1 MLKHHAPSSS
11 LSFGVGRPLEPESLL
26 VSTDCPAGL
35 PCNSL
40 STITSITATT
50 LESKADLLAKYSGAV
65 ETLWE
70 LTSLRNVRVLHEV
83 DAHNLAEL
91 HSRLAAGGRWDTI
104 IWNFPY
110 PIAIDCYGNPCGRFG
125 ASQGSA
131 LMRGFFA
138 SLHSQAAFVSPRVEL
153 HLTLSKSHIAGWG
166 VDKLA
171 DEFGFDL
178 IQQVPFS
185 VLARA
190 YPEYSP
196 RREHEDGSFPLKGAQ
211 MLIFR
216 CRW

>member
-1 MLKHHAPSSS
+1 
-11 LSFGVGRPLEPESLL
+11 L

-110 PIAIDCYGNPCGRFG
+110 PIATSRHGRPCSGFH
-125 ASQGSA
+125 ASQGNT
-131 LMRGFFA
+131 LLRGFFA

-153 HLTLSKSHIAGWG
+153 HLTLSKSQIAGSNCWG
-166 VDKLA
+166 VEQLA

-185 VLARA
+185 VLASA

-196 RREHEDGSFPLKGAQ
+196 RREHADESFPLDGAQ

-216 CRW
+216 RRW